1 MKFYKGVLES
11 QLSARYIPG
20 TVTVSFK
27 EALMW
32 KERIESNKRKGAA
45 RNVLHGISKIIE
57 IEYDEKDLLSC
68 DEFQRAGVS
77 EHKRKNCW
85 LNSVKD
91 KAQINTCVNYRIL
104 TDEEIDKLFS
114 F

>member
-11 QLSARYIPG
+11 QLRDRYVPG
-20 TVTVSFK
+20 TVTTSFK

-45 RNVLHGISKIIE
+45 RNVLHGVSKVIE
-57 IEYDEKDLLSC
+57 IEYDENELLPC
-68 DEFQRAGVS
+68 HEFQKAGVS
-77 EHKRKNCW
+77 EHNRNNCW

-91 KAQINTCVNYRIL
+91 KAQINTSVKYRIL
-104 TDEEIDKLFS
+104 TENEINNLFT